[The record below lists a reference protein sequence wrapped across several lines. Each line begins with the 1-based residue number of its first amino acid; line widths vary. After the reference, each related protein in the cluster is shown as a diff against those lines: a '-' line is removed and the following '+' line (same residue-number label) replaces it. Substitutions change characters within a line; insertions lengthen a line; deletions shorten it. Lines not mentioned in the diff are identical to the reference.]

1 MKELE
6 KQKKQLEM
14 TSERNRVVSGSYSSD
29 IDSSH
34 GAYQSNS
41 RNGRCES
48 SRCRFDAKKLEIEE
62 IEE

>member
-1 MKELE
+1 
-6 KQKKQLEM
+6 M